1 MTTTFKARVRNG
13 KLEPLEPTRYDEDT
27 LVGLTAKIPSAEDP
41 LEDKWD
47 RLMTEA
53 ALPEAERKRPFSE
66 LLDEVARSPETS
78 RGREWVLSEEDR
90 MIYASEGFR

>member
-1 MTTTFKARVRNG
+1 MTTTFTAKVRNG
-13 KLEPLEPTRYDEDT
+13 NLEPLEPTKFDDGAI
-27 LVGLTAKIPSAEDP
+27 VKVTAEAVAEEEP
-41 LEDKWD
+41 LAAKWE
-47 RLMTEA
+47 RLIEEA

-90 MIYASEGFR
+90 MIYAPEGFR